1 MSCHCVRDT
10 TAVYFTIFVI
20 YLTDIVHS
28 LMKELTDPGI
38 LLPGG
43 RGAYASAAMRYTAR
57 LTSLV

>member
-1 MSCHCVRDT
+1 MDT

>member
-1 MSCHCVRDT
+1 MSCQFERDT

-20 YLTDIVHS
+20 YFTDIVHS
-28 LMKELTDPGI
+28 LMKELTDLGI

-43 RGAYASAAMRYTAR
+43 RGAYASAAMRYAAR